1 MRLVVSSGRSPRYG
15 LRFTLANFVRCR
27 RRHLQISIVQAAE
40 LAGIPVAEW
49 SAIEDGYLPDLGSI
63 SLQCIGR
70 TLQVRTRSL
79 LQLCEIS
86 RRTQAA

>member
-1 MRLVVSSGRSPRYG
+1 MRLVVSSGRSPHYG

-27 RRHLQISIVQAAE
+27 RRHLQISILQAAE
-40 LAGIPVAEW
+40 LAGISFPEW
-49 SAIEDGYLPDLGSI
+49 SAVEDGYLPDPGSI
-63 SLQCIGR
+63 SLHCIGR

-86 RRTQAA
+86 RTQAA